1 MRVHTFVDSDC
12 KLMDF
17 VEGISFSPVADAI
30 SKIFSAA
37 TFGWCAG
44 GGGSGRASGVMYSI
58 NRF

>member
-44 GGGSGRASGVMYSI
+44 GGVVVGPVM
-58 NRF
+58 